1 MKITVALTPG
11 LVREPRTQAVAV
23 VDVLRATT
31 SLVAMFEGGLLRA
44 IISRN
49 LQQARKLALNNFALL
64 CGEIRAVPP
73 PGFDYGNSPAEFSQ
87 LSFRGKSAVLLT
99 TNGTRA
105 IAAVAAAPVVV
116 AAALT
121 NRRAAAARVVEE
133 AAKRRLDVAVVC
145 AGVEK
150 GTAFSLEDTAA
161 AGSIVE
167 AVRELDAT
175 IALTDEAWAA
185 LHLWH
190 WYRGDA
196 GRIFGQ
202 SKHGRALL
210 EAGFAEDLR
219 VRGAGRRVVD
229 GAAAV
234 RRRRGERAAGAE
246 AACAARGSNAGVL
259 RGEAGYAGRVWPV
272 PKTIHL

>member
-73 PGFDYGNSPAEFSQ
+73 PGFDYGNSPAEFAG

-219 VRGAGRRVVD
+219 YAGQVDVSSTVPLLFDDGGVNVLRVRKPRARR
-229 GAAAV
+229 AAAS
-234 RRRRGERAAGAE
+234 RD
-246 AACAARGSNAGVL
+246 
-259 RGEAGYAGRVWPV
+259 
-272 PKTIHL
+272 